1 MAAAGGSTNEKAGE
15 RGSVEP
21 TLALE
26 WLTPEELED
35 NPRNWRTHPAAQRRA
50 LADVISEV
58 GWAGALLYNRR
69 TRRLIDGHARKKVA
83 KPGERM
89 PVLTGEWTEGQ
100 ELKIL
105 ATLDPLAA
113 MAGADDEHLAEILRN
128 VETDSD
134 AVKAMLAKL
143 AKGAGIDLSGPES
156 DVDAEPQIGRADE
169 LRKTWGTEPGQLWL
183 LGDHRLLCGDS
194 TSAVDV
200 QRLMAGERA
209 VLFATDPPYLV
220 DYDGTN
226 HPGTKVSKDRESLNK
241 DWSNTYRDFD
251 RSEQGDGLYDGFI
264 SVAVEHA
271 IRPDAAWYCWHASRR
286 QAMVEAAWERHG
298 AFVHQQIIWAKERAV
313 LTRSWYLWQHEPCF
327 FGWVKGQKPPRVAAA
342 SPVASVWTLESI
354 SRTED
359 IDHPTPKP
367 VECFAIP
374 MRQHTEPGDLCYEP
388 FCGSGSQIIAA
399 ERTGRRCYAMELA
412 PEFVAVTLQRYQDAT
427 GKKPVLADRE
437 AA

>member
-1 MAAAGGSTNEKAGE
+1 MKI
-15 RGSVEP
+15 RDRIV
-21 TLALE
+21 ALRRV
-26 WLTPEELED
+26 PARELLPD
-35 NPRNWRTHPAAQRRA
+35 PRNWRTHPKAQREA
-50 LADVISEV
+50 LKGVLAEI
-58 GWAGALLYNRR
+58 GYAGALLARETER
-69 TRRLIDGHARKKVA
+69 GLMLIDGHLRAEVT
-83 KPGERM
+83 PDTEV
-89 PVLTGEWTEGQ
+89 PVLLLDVDEKEAAK
-100 ELKIL
+100 LL
-105 ATLDPLAA
+105 ASLDPLSA
-113 MAGADDEHLAEILRN
+113 MAGADDERLAEILRN

-143 AKGAGIDLSGPES
+143 AKEHGVLPAGPES

-194 TSAVDV
+194 TSAADV
-200 QRLMAGERA
+200 VRLMNGQRA

-226 HPGTKVSKDRESLNK
+226 HPGTKASKNRESLNK
-241 DWSNTYRDFD
+241 DWSGTYRDFD
-251 RSEQGDGLYDGFI
+251 RSSQGDGLYDGFI
-264 SVAVEHA
+264 SVALEYA
-271 IRPDAAWYCWHASRR
+271 LRPDAAWYCWHASRR

-298 AFVHQQIIWAKERAV
+298 AFVHQQIIWAKERPV

-342 SPVASVWTLESI
+342 SPLASVWTLESI
-354 SRTED
+354 SRSED

-412 PEFVAVTLQRYQDAT
+412 PEFVAVTLQRFQDAT
-427 GKKPVLADRE
+427 GKKPVLAKRE

>member
-1 MAAAGGSTNEKAGE
+1 MASGSETNDEKLQE
-15 RGSVEP
+15 KTRVEP
-21 TLALE
+21 TLTLE

-50 LADVISEV
+50 LADVIGEV

-83 KPGERM
+83 KAGERM
-89 PVLTGEWTEGQ
+89 PVLIGEWSEEQ
-100 ELKIL
+100 ELKLL
-105 ATLDPLAA
+105 ATLDPLSA
-113 MAGADDEHLAEILRN
+113 MAGADDERLAEILKE
-128 VETDSD
+128 VETSSD
-134 AVKAMLAKL
+134 AVKKMLAGL
-143 AKGAGIDLSGPES
+143 ARGAGIDLSGAES
-156 DVDAEPQIGRADE
+156 DVDAEAQIGRADE
-169 LRKTWGTEPGQLWL
+169 LRKQWGTELGQLWI

-194 TSAVDV
+194 TSSADV
-200 QRLMAGERA
+200 QRLMSGERA

-226 HPGTKVSKDRESLNK
+226 HPGVQGKTRPSKNK

-251 RSEQGDGLYDGFI
+251 RAEQGDGLYDGFI

-271 IRPDAAWYCWHASRR
+271 IRADAAWYCWHASRR

-298 AFVHQQIIWAKERAV
+298 AFVHQQIIWTKDRAV

-342 SPVASVWTLESI
+342 SPLASVWTLQSV

-374 MRQHTEPGDLCYEP
+374 MRQHTEIGDVCYEP

-399 ERTGRRCYAMELA
+399 EQTGRRCFAMELA
-412 PEFVAVTLQRYQDAT
+412 PEFVAVSLQRYLDAT
-427 GKKPVLADRE
+427 GKTPVLAE
-437 AA
+437 EVAA